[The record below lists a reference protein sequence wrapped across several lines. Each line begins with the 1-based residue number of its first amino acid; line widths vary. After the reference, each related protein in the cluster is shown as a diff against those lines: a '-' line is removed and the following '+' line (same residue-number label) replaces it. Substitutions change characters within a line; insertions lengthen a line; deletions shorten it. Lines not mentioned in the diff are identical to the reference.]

1 MAELV
6 ATVHRHR
13 QALFALGMV
22 ALVACLL
29 WTARGALP
37 AFFIG
42 LALAFVLDP
51 VVTFLARRGVPRWT
65 GVIVSYVALVA
76 VVYGLIA
83 YALPPISRQSREFI
97 EHLPELGAAV
107 TEWEQG
113 VVRWYENLP
122 LPAELRDMV
131 DEQLAGTAATIADL
145 LRGLVAPTINALVG
159 AATFLL
165 GLVVVPVWLFFVLKD
180 RDGFS
185 RSVAS
190 AMPPTWRADTENLL
204 ALLGRIGG
212 RWVRG
217 QLLLGLSVFIA
228 TVIGLTALTL
238 AGFSEFGQF
247 TLVLALI
254 AGVLEWF
261 PIIGPIV
268 AAIPAILIGF
278 TIGLPA
284 AVAAAVLYT
293 GIQQLENHV
302 LVPKVMG
309 DAVELHPAVLIVA
322 LIVGGALFGIGG
334 AILAAP
340 AVAAG
345 RDLYRYGFHRFGG
358 RTPDEALELA
368 GLGVRSADRDGADEG
383 GVAQAAPE
391 TEPVPDR

>member
-1 MAELV
+1 MAELI
-6 ATVHRHR
+6 ASIHRHR
-13 QALFALGMV
+13 QAAFALAMV
-22 ALVACLL
+22 VLVGWLL
-29 WTARGALP
+29 WSARGALP

-51 VVTFLARRGVPRWT
+51 IVTFLARRDVPRWA
-65 GVIVSYVALVA
+65 GVLISYVALVA
-76 VVYGLIA
+76 IIYGLVA

-97 EHLPELGAAV
+97 EHLPELGAALSEIEDGLV
-107 TEWEQG
+107 GWYQG
-113 VVRWYENLP
+113 LP
-122 LPAELRDMV
+122 LPAEVRRTV
-131 DEQLAGTAATIADL
+131 DEQLMGTGETIAGL
-145 LRGLVAPTINALVG
+145 LRGLVAPTLSAIVG

-180 RDGFS
+180 REGFS
-185 RSVAS
+185 RSAAG

-204 ALLGRIGG
+204 ALIGRIGG

-217 QLLLGLSVFIA
+217 QLLLGLSIFIA
-228 TVIGLTALTL
+228 TVIGLTALTF
-238 AGFSEFGQF
+238 AGFEQFGQF

-284 AVAAAVLYT
+284 ALAAAILYT
-293 GIQQLENHV
+293 GIQQLENHI

-340 AVAAG
+340 TVAAG

-358 RTPDEALELA
+358 RTPADALELA
-368 GLGVRSADRDGADEG
+368 RYGSRRR
-383 GVAQAAPE
+383 QPAPE
-391 TEPVPDR
+391 GEPAAEGA